1 MSKHEE
7 IIKHILSLEIGT
19 KISVRGIG
27 NRLGVSEGTA
37 YRAIKE
43 CEAIGIV
50 NTVPRVGTIRVEKL
64 EKKNIDRISF
74 KEIVNIVDGTLLGG
88 KEGEENFLEKFV
100 IGAMELEAMI
110 KYISPGALLIVG
122 NREAAQKMALENECA
137 VLITGGSDCSEEIK
151 ELADKNKLPL
161 ISCAYDTFTVASM
174 INKAIYENN
183 IKKDIVL
190 VEDVM
195 AKKPWYVKAV
205 DKVKTVRQLVEET
218 GHERYPVIDDEG
230 KVVGVVSLT
239 HIRHND
245 DDDLVGTIMVKEP
258 IVLTPKSTVAY
269 AAHVMAWEGIKIC
282 PVVHKKKL
290 VGVITREDVIKALQ
304 IVVRQP
310 HMGET
315 MDDLILKN
323 FEFESNKN
331 GVHFWGEIVPEM
343 LDSIGTAS
351 WNALNMLLSTMGTM
365 ALRQDGTTNVAIDN
379 FTSYFT
385 KPVQIERLIDVYAEV
400 IDRSRYNSK
409 VEVTMY
415 NQNKELMAKAL
426 LSAKVLRKR

>member
-1 MSKHEE
+1 M
-7 IIKHILSLEIGT
+7 
-19 KISVRGIG
+19 
-27 NRLGVSEGTA
+27 
-37 YRAIKE
+37 
-43 CEAIGIV
+43 
-50 NTVPRVGTIRVEKL
+50 
-64 EKKNIDRISF
+64 
-74 KEIVNIVDGTLLGG
+74 
-88 KEGEENFLEKFV
+88 
-100 IGAMELEAMI
+100 
-110 KYISPGALLIVG
+110 
-122 NREAAQKMALENECA
+122 
-137 VLITGGSDCSEEIK
+137 
-151 ELADKNKLPL
+151 
-161 ISCAYDTFTVASM
+161 
-174 INKAIYENN
+174 
-183 IKKDIVL
+183 
-190 VEDVM
+190 
-195 AKKPWYVKAV
+195 

-245 DDDLVGTIMVKEP
+245 DEDLVGTIMIKEP

-331 GVHFWGEIVPEM
+331 GVHVWGEIVPEM